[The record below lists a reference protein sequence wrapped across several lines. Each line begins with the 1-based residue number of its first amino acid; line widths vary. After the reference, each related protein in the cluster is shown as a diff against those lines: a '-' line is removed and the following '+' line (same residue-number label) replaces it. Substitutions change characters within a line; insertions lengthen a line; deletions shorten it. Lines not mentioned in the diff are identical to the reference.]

1 MSWRKG
7 GNRPDPEVSCY
18 LCHQICLDCF
28 LNVPFPFLRWTATV
42 VHTILSFGWAN
53 DNKLYRQLSGPDSMP
68 GDTFQMVK
76 FSLLKTPSFTSE
88 SWRSGLEL
96 QLEIAREST
105 LHLFLQQ
112 RPLVPWN
119 FSSYMA
125 SWTYCRIFSCISS
138 AEYMPPKTVTGLQ

>member
-1 MSWRKG
+1 
-7 GNRPDPEVSCY
+7 
-18 LCHQICLDCF
+18 
-28 LNVPFPFLRWTATV
+28 
-42 VHTILSFGWAN
+42 
-53 DNKLYRQLSGPDSMP
+53 MP

-96 QLEIAREST
+96 QLEIARETT

-125 SWTYCRIFSCISS
+125 SWTYCRIFSCIPS
-138 AEYMPPKTVTGLQ
+138 AEYMPPKTNRPAITRPLLQMAYARMLQHHWTQISPTGQVPAISIVLSPTVLRTHFPPRIPEFWHCWNSNRATG